1 MFPTVFRHMAAGIPR
16 RMSYNPALMRRL
28 WAFGRFTLFVALY
41 VLAGKGLDRILPL
54 IHFPE
59 GSFTWR
65 GILANTLLDF
75 ACAVL
80 LAWMMA
86 LIFRERFSSY
96 GMPFVHDAGKLMLK
110 GAIWGFIPSAL
121 ILIPIFA
128 AGACSWHGLA
138 LHGRDL

>member
-1 MFPTVFRHMAAGIPR
+1 MFLTVFRLRAAGIPW

-28 WAFGRFTLFVALY
+28 WAFGRFILFVALY
-41 VLAGKGLDRILPL
+41 LLAGKGLDRILPL

-59 GSFTWR
+59 GSFTWH

-75 ACAVL
+75 AVAML

-96 GMPFVHDAGKLMLK
+96 GMPLVHDAGELMLK
-110 GAIWGFIPSAL
+110 
-121 ILIPIFA
+121 
-128 AGACSWHGLA
+128 
-138 LHGRDL
+138 